1 MKNKLLTL
9 CIFFFISL
17 TFYSQ
22 NKKQTEEIVK
32 KYDVKKIKEK
42 ILETQ
47 ERENQE
53 RNRAYEFALL
63 NGWPTIIEL
72 ENGGL
77 EELYKIGPNGMPLYR
92 KTDNVDA
99 ARSTRTN
106 YLNSGGG
113 LNLNLDGQFMIARV
127 WDGGTARRTHSG
139 FGGRVVTVDDP
150 GGTAYS
156 QHATHVT
163 GTIIAAPWGGTS
175 AGIKGMAPQAN
186 ANTFNWTNDESE
198 ALSEVLDGMLLSNH
212 SYGVPVTNQSTGT
225 TLPAWYIGSYV
236 QDSRNWDEITHLSPY
251 YLPVFSAGND
261 GNNNNNAE
269 PIAPGF
275 DKLVG
280 NKVAKNVLTV
290 ANANDA
296 VINANG
302 TLNSVSINNGSSQ
315 GPTDD
320 RRIKPDITGNGT
332 SLTSL
337 SNTSNTATATLSGTS
352 MAAPNV
358 TGTLLLLQQYHMELS
373 NHFMK
378 AATLKGLACHTADDA
393 GNVGPDARFG
403 WGLLNAKKAAETIR
417 DNGLNSWIS
426 ENTLNQ
432 GASYTMTVRSNGG
445 TNNPL
450 IASITWTD
458 LPGEANNGQ
467 RGPNDLF
474 RSLINDLDIRI
485 TKDGITYF
493 PWRLQNN
500 PTLLATRNSD
510 NNVDNVEVIK
520 IDNPTA
526 GDYVITIT
534 HKGNLVGG
542 KQDYSLIITGISSNF
557 SIIPTSEDLV
567 VCSSQNAFYSFN
579 YTQTGAGTTN
589 FSVIGVPPGANAVLN
604 TSSLS
609 TNGIVTLNI
618 TGLNNV
624 APGSYNIGIQGN
636 NGIETETRMRK
647 LDVYSN
653 VYTPVALISPTNNQL
668 SVPPSVTL
676 TWNNDFNATVYNLQ
690 VSTNSNFTSLV
701 TNQYLETNSYQLSG
715 LTQNTNYYWRVIP
728 SNDCGEASANNAD
741 IFTFKTAILICGNV
755 FSATDFSNASIGTSA
770 NSEGF
775 VPINVTGGHTIGD
788 ITVSLDITHTYVQDL
803 IITLEGPSS
812 IGSPIVILFNE
823 PCGDNDDI
831 LCSVNDAGSNI
842 TCSSSSPSISGTVK
856 PFQSLSSISN
866 LIADGTWIIRAFDSW
881 NGDGGVI
888 NAASINVCNIQTLDS
903 SDFNIFN
910 SLKIYPNP
918 SKGIININLGEN
930 LTGETTY
937 VLYDVQGR
945 IVMNKKSN
953 TTMETLNVENVS
965 NGVYLLSIENG
976 AAKTT
981 QKIIINK

>member
-1 MKNKLLTL
+1 MKNKVLLFS
-9 CIFFFISL
+9 FFLTISS
-17 TFYSQ
+17 FVFSQ
-22 NKKQTEEIVK
+22 NEKQTIEIVK
-32 KYDVKKIKEK
+32 KYDVKKIKDK

-47 ERENQE
+47 KREE
-53 RNRAYEFALL
+53 KEKKEAYQLAAL
-63 NGWPTIIEL
+63 NNWPTLINHKDGRI
-72 ENGGL
+72 

-92 KTDNVDA
+92 RTDNVDA

-106 YLNSGGG
+106 FLNTGGG

-127 WDGGTARRTHSG
+127 WDGGTARRTHNG
-139 FGGRVVTVDDP
+139 FGGRIATVDDP
-150 GGTAYS
+150 SGVTFS

-163 GTIIAAPWGGTS
+163 GTIIASPWGSTS
-175 AGIKGMAPQAN
+175 ASIKGMAPVAT

-212 SYGVPVTNQSTGT
+212 SYGVPVTNNGN

-236 QDSRNWDEITHLSPY
+236 QDSREWDEITHLSPY

-269 PIAPGF
+269 PIAAGF

-296 VINANG
+296 TINANG
-302 TLNSVSINNGSSQ
+302 TLGSVSINTSSSQ

-332 SLTSL
+332 GVISL
-337 SNTSNTATATLSGTS
+337 SNGSDTATATLGGTS

-358 TGTLLLLQQYHMELS
+358 TGSLLLLQQYHMNLS
-373 NHFMK
+373 NYFMK

-432 GASYTMTVRSNGG
+432 GDSSTMTVSSTGG

-485 TKDGITYF
+485 TKDGVTYF

-520 IDNPTA
+520 IDNPAA

-534 HKGNLVGG
+534 HKGNLIGG
-542 KQDYSLIITGISSNF
+542 KQDYSLIITGISSSF
-557 SIIPTSEDLV
+557 SLIPNSDDLTI
-567 VCSSQNAFYSFN
+567 CNNQSASFTFN
-579 YTQTGAGTTN
+579 YRQIGPGTTN
-589 FSVIGVPPGANAVLN
+589 FSAVGLPPGAIASFN
-604 TSSLS
+604 TTSLS
-609 TNGIVTLNI
+609 SDGSVIMTINNLSNVEAGSYTVGIV
-618 TGLNNV
+618 
-624 APGSYNIGIQGN
+624 GN
-636 NGIETETRMRK
+636 NGTETEYRYKT
-647 LDVYSN
+647 LNLYSN
-653 VYTPVALISPTNNQL
+653 IFDPIIPTFPLDNQIDV
-668 SVPPSVTL
+668 SPSVTFN
-676 TWNNDFNATVYNLQ
+676 WGNQFNAKEYNIQ
-690 VSTNSNFTSLV
+690 VSSTSNFTNLIIDEVIENNYYSA
-701 TNQYLETNSYQLSG
+701 NG
-715 LTQNTNYYWRVIP
+715 LAQNTNYYWRVIP
-728 SNDCGEASANNAD
+728 SNQCAIGSQSTATV
-741 IFTFKTAILICGNV
+741 FTFKTATLTCGIQYNA
-755 FSATDFSNASIGTSA
+755 SDFSNAIIGETA
-770 NSEGF
+770 NSEGY
-775 VPINVTGGHTIGD
+775 VPIQITSDHIIGNLTVTMNI
-788 ITVSLDITHTYVQDL
+788 SHTYIQDL

-812 IGSPIVILFNE
+812 IGSPVIVLFNE
-823 PCGDNDDI
+823 ACGSQDNIVCTVSDNGQ
-831 LCSVNDAGSNI
+831 LL
-842 TCSSSSPSISGTVK
+842 TCNSTSPGISGTVR
-856 PFQSLSSISN
+856 PFQNLSSVYNMNAS
-866 LIADGTWIIRAFDSW
+866 GTWILRAFDSW

-888 NAASINVCNIQTLDS
+888 NSARINLCGINQTLNVS
-903 SDFNIFN
+903 SNLFSNI
-910 SLKIYPNP
+910 KIYPNP
-918 SKGIININLGEN
+918 SKGIINVNLGDN
-930 LTGETTY
+930 LSGETTY

-953 TTMETLNVENVS
+953 TMMETLNVENVS